1 MNIFTLTT
9 SYTFEFTLIAMLA
22 ASAFFILERYKLS
35 NEYKSISTLAFLT
48 TFLAVIE
55 YYNMREFF
63 SLSNLNNPNINYPT
77 EYRYITWFI
86 ATPIML
92 YTFFVISKIY
102 KTNKIIVSI
111 ALSLNFLMIVS
122 GYFSESSFSNSTM
135 PLYFSYI
142 MFIIGFGSWLGILY
156 IFNFI
161 LPKVIQRN
169 NVNGAIHIQN
179 CLSIVNKFIVYGW
192 AIYPLGLVISFY
204 DSSVETA
211 LTREIIYNFGDLFN
225 KVGFSLTCFLCAARL
240 SRNT

>member
-22 ASAFFILERYKLS
+22 ASAYFILERYKLS

-63 SLSNLNNPNINYPT
+63 SLSNLDNPNINYPT

-169 NVNGAIHIQN
+169 NVNGATHIQN

-192 AIYPLGLVISFY
+192 AIYPVGLVISFY

>member
-22 ASAFFILERYKLS
+22 ASAYFILERYKLS

-63 SLSNLNNPNINYPT
+63 SLSNLDNPNINYPT

-142 MFIIGFGSWLGILY
+142 MFIIGVGSWLGILY

>member
-22 ASAFFILERYKLS
+22 ASAYFILERYKLS

-63 SLSNLNNPNINYPT
+63 SLSNLDNPNINYPT

-169 NVNGAIHIQN
+169 NVNGATHIQN

>member
-22 ASAFFILERYKLS
+22 ASAYFILERYKLS

-63 SLSNLNNPNINYPT
+63 SLSNLDNPNINYPT

>member
-1 MNIFTLTT
+1 
-9 SYTFEFTLIAMLA
+9 
-22 ASAFFILERYKLS
+22 
-35 NEYKSISTLAFLT
+35 
-48 TFLAVIE
+48 
-55 YYNMREFF
+55 
-63 SLSNLNNPNINYPT
+63 
-77 EYRYITWFI
+77 
-86 ATPIML
+86 
-92 YTFFVISKIY
+92 
-102 KTNKIIVSI
+102 
-111 ALSLNFLMIVS
+111 MIVS

>member
-22 ASAFFILERYKLS
+22 ASAYFILERYKLS

-135 PLYFSYI
+135 PLYFSYM
-142 MFIIGFGSWLGILY
+142 MFTIGFVSWLGILY

-161 LPKVIQRN
+161 LPKVIQAS
-169 NVNGAIHIQN
+169 NVNGMVHIQN

-192 AIYPLGLVISFY
+192 AIYPLGLAISFY